1 MAAGPAVAAAGYLL
15 MTAAAEPFN
24 FWLQILPGQLVFAVG
39 MSMTVAP
46 LTAAILGAVPAEQS
60 GVGSAI
66 NNAVARVTGLL
77 AVAFAG
83 VMLGGVLDHGS
94 FRRVMVITALLFLAG
109 GAVSALG
116 ISNAAARSV
125 RERVS

>member
-66 NNAVARVTGLL
+66 NNAVARVAGLL